1 MSRCDACGQ
10 TIGMERKRKITAAM
24 AAGLIKLY
32 NAAEGNTSM
41 AVYTPRDIV
50 VDHGGDFAK
59 LRHWTLIEPAAKDPW
74 SRKHVGHYRI
84 TENGVLFVKDLAE
97 VPKYIWFVDGEPH
110 HSGGGYIDIKHA
122 LGSRFD
128 YSELLAV

>member
-1 MSRCDACGQ
+1 MSRCEACGQ

-24 AAGLIKLY
+24 AASLIKLY
-32 NAAEGNTSM
+32 RASGYNTHV
-41 AVYTPRDIV
+41 AVYTPPLI

-84 TENGVLFVKDLAE
+84 TENGVLFANDLAV
-97 VPKYIWFVDGEPH
+97 VPKYIWFVDGKPH
-110 HSGGGYIDIKHA
+110 RNGGGYVDIRHA